1 MSTQTQTSESGVLD
15 TIKLLLAAVA
25 LIGGLYAYYYY
36 EPTVAQALR
45 VLMVLGGTAVGI
57 GIAMTSTQGQR
68 LWHFIQGSRVEIR
81 KVVWPTKQETTQT
94 AIAVFVFTLIMM
106 LFFWALDSGLLWLT
120 RTLVGQSRG
129 NRSVALRW
137 YIVHAYSYFEHR
149 VKAALEE
156 RIERMGLQ
164 DKFGEIL
171 VPTEEVV
178 EMREGQK
185 RRSERKFFPGYVLVQ
200 MEMDDETWHLVKE
213 VPKVLGFIGG
223 SSDRPAPITEA
234 EANRILQR
242 VQEGVDKPRP
252 KVLFE
257 PGEVVRVTDGP
268 FKDFSGVVEAVNYE
282 KNKLQVAV
290 QILGR
295 STPVELDFGQV
306 VKES

>member
-1 MSTQTQTSESGVLD
+1 MSTQTETSQSGVLD
-15 TIKLLLAAVA
+15 ILKLLIAAGA
-25 LIGGLYAYYYY
+25 LVGGLYGYYFY
-36 EPTVAQALR
+36 ENDLALPLR
-45 VLMVLGGTAVGI
+45 VLMVLGGTAAGI
-57 GIAMTSTQGQR
+57 AIAMTSAQGQR

-81 KVVWPTKQETTQT
+81 KVIWPTRTETTQT
-94 AIAVFVFTLIMM
+94 AIAVFVFTLI
-106 LFFWALDSGLLWLT
+106 LALL
-120 RTLVGQSRG
+120 RG
-129 NRSVALRW
+129 AWSARHLRRHMEVHQVALRW
-137 YIVHAYSYFEHR
+137 YIVHAYSNFEHK
-149 VKAALEE
+149 VKQSLEE

-178 EMREGQK
+178 EMKEGSK

-223 SSDRPAPITEA
+223 SSDRPAPISDKEA
-234 EANRILQR
+234 DQILQR
-242 VQEGVDKPRP
+242 VREGVDKPRP

-268 FKDFSGVVEAVNYE
+268 FNDFSGVVEAVNYE
-282 KNKLQVAV
+282 KSRLQVAV

-306 VKES
+306 EKS